1 MGYYSGPYFI
11 SEINIMELQ
20 NNLIKTT
27 TKRLKRRG
35 RGIGSGVGGHT
46 TGRGNKGDNSRGK
59 TKMTFD
65 GTKIKKGWIKRLP
78 FLRGKHRTNR
88 LSEYS
93 LITLGQLDKWF
104 KAGET
109 VDAASISKK
118 AKISQ
123 RNLGPDIKV
132 LSRGKLTKAL
142 TFKGLKF
149 SESALAQ
156 ITSSGG
162 KID

>member
-1 MGYYSGPYFI
+1 
-11 SEINIMELQ
+11 METQ
-20 NNLIKTT
+20 NNLSKTT

-46 TGRGNKGDNSRGK
+46 TGRGNKGDNSRGQ
-59 TKMTFD
+59 TKITFD
-65 GTKIKKGWIKRLP
+65 GTKIKKGWIKRMP

-88 LSEYS
+88 LGESS
-93 LITLGQLDKWF
+93 LITLEQIDKWF
-104 KAGET
+104 KAGEIVNVT
-109 VDAASISKK
+109 SISQK
-118 AKISQ
+118 AKVSQ
-123 RNLGPDIKV
+123 RNLGPDVKI

-142 TFKGLKF
+142 IFKGLKF
-149 SESALAQ
+149 SKTALEQ